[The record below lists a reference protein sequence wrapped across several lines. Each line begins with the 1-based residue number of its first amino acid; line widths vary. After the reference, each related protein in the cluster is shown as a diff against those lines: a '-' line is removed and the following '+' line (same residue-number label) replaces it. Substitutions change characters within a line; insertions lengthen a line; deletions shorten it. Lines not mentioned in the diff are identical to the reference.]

1 MTTDKIL
8 RVLYAEAVYDDDEVE
23 AAIEVLR
30 RQRHALMN
38 GPQVRRFESEVARLF
53 GKDFGVMVNSG
64 SSANLLALA
73 ALDLPPGS
81 EVLTPALTFSTTVAP
96 IVQLGLVP
104 AFVDARPD
112 TYVADH
118 TQFEEMLSDR
128 TRAIMVPNLI
138 GNLARWDTIR
148 DFADLHGLQVIED
161 SADTIGS
168 TLDGRSTGDLTDL
181 STTSFYA
188 SHIVTGAGFGGM
200 VTSSHPELEDRLR
213 LLRGWGR
220 SSSIMSETEDPD
232 LRFSVDVD
240 SIPYDAKFLFTALGY
255 NMLPSEISAAFGLVQ
270 LSKLGAN
277 TAIRR
282 RNFAELFS
290 FFEGFPEWISL
301 PSETDG
307 AVTPWLAF
315 PMVVRDEAPF
325 GRTDLQRHFESDG
338 IQTRTVFT
346 GNILRQPGFRGIPRR
361 ERAGG
366 YPEADRV
373 MRGGVLI
380 GCHHGLG
387 PEHLA
392 VVKESFTRFAGLL

>member
-1 MTTDKIL
+1 MTTDNKL
-8 RVLYAEAVYDDDEVE
+8 RVLYAEAVYDDDEIE
-23 AAIEVLR
+23 AAVDVLR
-30 RQRHALMN
+30 NQRHLLMN
-38 GPQVRRFESEVARLF
+38 GPKVRQFEYEVAALF
-53 GKDFGVMVNSG
+53 GKSFGVMVNSG

-73 ALDLPPGS
+73 ALDLPAGS

-96 IVQLGLVP
+96 MVQLGLIP
-104 AFVDARPD
+104 AFVDTQPD
-112 TYVADH
+112 TYIADH
-118 TQFEEMLSDR
+118 TQFEELIGER

-138 GNLARWDTIR
+138 GNLAQWDAIR
-148 DFADLHGLQVIED
+148 AFADAHQLKVIED

-168 TLDGRSTGDLTDL
+168 TLNGRTTGDLTDL

-200 VTSSHPELEDRLR
+200 VTATDPELEDRLR

-232 LRFSVDVD
+232 IRFSVEVD
-240 SIPYDAKFLFTALGY
+240 SIAYDAKFLFTALGY

-270 LSKLGAN
+270 LGKLGAN

-282 RNFAELFS
+282 RNFDELTA
-290 FFEGFPEWISL
+290 FFAGYPEWVSL
-301 PSETDG
+301 PKETNG

-315 PMVVRDEAPF
+315 PMVVGSDAPF
-325 GRTDLQRHFESDG
+325 TRTDLQRHFEAEG

-346 GNILRQPGFRGIPRR
+346 GNILRQPGFREISRK
-361 ERAGG
+361 ERADG

-373 MRGGVLI
+373 MRGGLLI
-380 GCHHGLG
+380 GCHHGIG

-392 VVKESFTRFAGLL
+392 VVKESFTRFAGRL